1 MTNCINLADYDS
13 LQQAVDDVPVNGT
26 LFVPPGIWKKGAAAL
41 KSNMTLFLAKGAVLS
56 APEKVEQHV
65 ENTLFKRSTGIARCF
80 IGIFEAQNV
89 TIEGEGTLEGNGH
102 LHWPG
107 YDGMPDC
114 MERDPDTGFY
124 RYPVYQSTFPR
135 PSLCIVFKSK
145 NVRFRDISICNSASY
160 TVWAVGCEMLSFD
173 RISIRNIRR
182 GPNTDGL
189 DIDCCSDVRISGC
202 NLITGDDSIALKSD
216 ISILGYDKPCE
227 RIHISD
233 NTLSS
238 YCCAVRLGFEGD
250 GAIRDVIFTNNIINS
265 ANIGFDVLSCLPGVF
280 DIRKGSKIE
289 NIIVRGM
296 IMRDVRQAFKLW
308 NLPCGEEKMENLTG
322 FIHNVTLA
330 DMQIEAVDSSFI
342 GGKDISGILLE
353 NIRMHVKRFE
363 NAYKGETPVPF
374 PTVWGRGYM
383 PEALTL
389 YMDPEIITKNV
400 KITES
405 IVKSSN

>member
-1 MTNCINLADYDS
+1 MVNCISLADYDS
-13 LQQAVDDVPVNGT
+13 LQQAVDAVPAGGT
-26 LFVPPGIWKKGAAAL
+26 LFVPPGIWKKGAAVL
-41 KSNMTLFLAKGAVLS
+41 KSNMTLHLAKGAILT
-56 APEKVEQHV
+56 APENLEEHV
-65 ENTLFKRSTGIARCF
+65 ENTRFKRKTGISRCF
-80 IGIFEAQNV
+80 IGIFDAENV

-102 LHWPG
+102 LHWPN

-135 PSLCIVFKSK
+135 PSLCIVFRSK
-145 NVRFRDISICNSASY
+145 NVKFRDVTICNSSSY
-160 TVWAVGCEMLSFD
+160 TVWAVGCEVLRFEQ
-173 RISIRNIRR
+173 ISIRNIRR

-189 DIDCCSDVRISGC
+189 DIDCCSDVWVAGC

-227 RIHISD
+227 RIHISN

-250 GAIRDVIFTNNIINS
+250 GAIRDVIFTDNIINS
-265 ANIGFDVLSCLPGVF
+265 ANIGFDILSCLPDVF
-280 DIRKGSKIE
+280 DIKSGSKIE
-289 NIIVRGM
+289 NILVRGM

-308 NLPCGEEKMENLTG
+308 NLPCGEEKMEHLTG
-322 FIHNVTLA
+322 YIRNVTFA

-342 GGKDISGILLE
+342 GGKDISGIQLE
-353 NIRMHVKRFE
+353 NISMHIQRFE
-363 NAYKGETPVPF
+363 NAYRNDTPVAY

-383 PEALTL
+383 PDALTL
-389 YMDPEIITKNV
+389 YMDPEITTRNV

-405 IVKSSN
+405 ILKNTI